1 VGDRHLRA
9 GVRADA
15 GVHGAHITDNAL
27 DDEVR
32 FEACENRRIFRLHFT
47 IASDRLVPRRTTR
60 HLDAPRLDDLDF
72 LRRGL

>member
-1 VGDRHLRA
+1 MPWPRA
-9 GVRADA
+9 AIRADA
-15 GVHGAHITDNAL
+15 GMHSAHITDDAL

-32 FEACENRRIFRLHFT
+32 FEAYEDRRVFRLHFT
-47 IASDRLVPRRTTR
+47 IASDRLVPGRATR